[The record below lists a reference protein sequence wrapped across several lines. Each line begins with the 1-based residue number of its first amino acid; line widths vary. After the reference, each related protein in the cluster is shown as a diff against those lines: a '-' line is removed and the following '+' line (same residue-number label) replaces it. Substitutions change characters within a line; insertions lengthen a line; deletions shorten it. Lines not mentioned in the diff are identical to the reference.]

1 MIRSLALLAA
11 PLLLAAPAAHAADTY
26 NVDPQHTQAIFS
38 INHLG
43 YSTVTGSFHDI
54 KGMVVL
60 DSQRPAASHVDVTIG
75 TASVDTDVPARD
87 DVLRS
92 DKFFDVADHP
102 TMTFHS
108 TRVVTTGAKTANVY
122 GDLTIL
128 GVSKPVVLKTTFNR
142 AGPDQMRGNA
152 DVAGFTAT
160 TAIKRSDFGMKAFL
174 PYIGDDVTV
183 TLNFEGTKS

>member
-1 MIRSLALLAA
+1 MTRSLAFLAA
-11 PLLLAAPAAHAADTY
+11 PLLLIASAAHAADTF
-26 NVDPQHTQAIFS
+26 NVDPQHTQAIFA

-54 KGMVVL
+54 KGTLSL
-60 DSQRPAASHVDVTIG
+60 DSQHPAASRVDVTIG

-102 TMTFHS
+102 TMTFRS
-108 TRVVTTGAKTANVY
+108 TRVVTTGAKTADVY
-122 GDLTIL
+122 GDLTIM
-128 GVSKPVVLKTTFNR
+128 GVSRPVVLKTTFNR

-160 TAIKRSDFGMKAFL
+160 TTVKRSDFGMKAFL

-183 TLNFEGTKS
+183 TLNFEGIKS